1 MSRLLVTE
9 SSKRNA
15 LVSFSTSGN
24 KERNR
29 LVSWGNPLETPTKPK
44 VENLNPKISIGQSPP
59 SLVGRITKSIFA
71 ALFKLLYTSLKFGYE
86 IAKFMTKGMSRIRRF
101 LFVAQ

>member
-15 LVSFSTSGN
+15 LVSLSTSGS

-29 LVSWGNPLETPTKPK
+29 LISWGNPVATPTKPE
-44 VENLNPKISIGQSPP
+44 VENLNLKISIGQTPP
-59 SLVGRITKSIFA
+59 SLGGRITKSIFV
-71 ALFKLLYTSLKFGYE
+71 ALFKLLYTSLKFCYE
-86 IAKFMTKGMSRIRRF
+86 IAKFFTKGLSSIRRF
-101 LFVAQ
+101 LFVAK